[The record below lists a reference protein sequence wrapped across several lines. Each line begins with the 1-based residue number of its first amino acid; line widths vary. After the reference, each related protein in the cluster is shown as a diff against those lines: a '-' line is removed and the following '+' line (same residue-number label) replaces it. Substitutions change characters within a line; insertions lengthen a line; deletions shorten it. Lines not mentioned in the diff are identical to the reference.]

1 MLLYMND
8 ESEEEAEAKYLRL
21 AKSSQH
27 SGNLE
32 PIGTKTGTDNPCSTL
47 TPLNF
52 HVKNHP

>member
-1 MLLYMND
+1 MND